1 MLFVQ
6 LCAKIC
12 ITRDRSLND
21 TWEERNIKQI
31 FQKILL
37 CLYFPLVNIDQ
48 IRQNLKCEKEMPSGM
63 ISLNQVIS
71 VSDPEKIENRI
82 TGLQ

>member
-1 MLFVQ
+1 MCQDLHNAESVPERH
-6 LCAKIC
+6 L
-12 ITRDRSLND
+12 
-21 TWEERNIKQI
+21 EERNIKQI

-48 IRQNLKCEKEMPSGM
+48 IGQNLKCEKG
-63 ISLNQVIS
+63 NAKRHDQFKQFIS

>member
-21 TWEERNIKQI
+21 TWKERNIKQI

-48 IRQNLKCEKEMPSGM
+48 IGQNLKCEKG
-63 ISLNQVIS
+63 NAKRHDQFKQVIS